1 MESVE
6 KSQPKVGLRNWLII
20 IIIGLAG
27 QFAWAIE
34 NMYLNT
40 YITYLNFSAPA
51 DQGFD
56 YSLMIAI
63 TTAASAIVATFT
75 TLLMGVLSD
84 RLNKRKIFISVG
96 YILWGVSTASFGL
109 LNVNSSQS
117 LFVISMTASMAAIM
131 VIVIDCL
138 MTFLGSSANDA
149 AFNSY
154 ITKSID
160 DKNRA
165 KVEGVLSILPL
176 VAMLMIFVALNGLTT
191 DEGGNRWD
199 LFFYI
204 VGGVVVLVGIAS
216 IFLVPKDSGEKDASQ
231 SFKRLLIEGFRPNII
246 KDNKKLYFTLLLYFI
261 YGVAIQVYFPY
272 LMVYIEKSCS
282 ISNAGGLSPFV
293 IVMAVAL
300 VLGSALS
307 VLVGFIA
314 DKVGKEK
321 MIALVFGILGV
332 GLLMMF
338 FIPYFANDVLRTIA
352 GAISGLIMILG
363 YVAVPTILNAIVR
376 EYIPKGKEGT
386 FLGVRMIFVV
396 ALPMVIGPFI
406 GNALNG
412 AFGEIYEG
420 AYGVKDHL
428 PTNWGYIVALAIVVI
443 ALVIYFVFRKKFY
456 NGKQNENE

>member
-1 MESVE
+1 MENEQKNVS
-6 KSQPKVGLRNWLII
+6 KVGLRNWLII
-20 IIIGLAG
+20 IIVGLAG

-51 DQGFD
+51 EQAFD

-63 TTAASAIVATFT
+63 TTAASAVVATFT
-75 TLLMGVLSD
+75 TMFMGVLSD
-84 RLNKRKIFISVG
+84 RLNKRKILISVG
-96 YILWGVSTASFGL
+96 YILWGISTASFGL
-109 LNVNSSQS
+109 FNVNSSQS
-117 LFVISMTASMAAIM
+117 LFVVAMTASMAAIM
-131 VIVIDCL
+131 VIVIDCV

-160 DKNRA
+160 DKDRA

-191 DEGGNRWD
+191 EEGGNRWD

-204 VGGVVVLVGIAS
+204 VGGVVVLVGVVS
-216 IFLVPKDSGEKDASQ
+216 LFLVPKDNGEKDASQ
-231 SFKRLLIEGFRPNII
+231 SFKRLLVEGFRPSII
-246 KDNKKLYFTLLLYFI
+246 KENRKLYFTLLLYFI
-261 YGVAIQVYFPY
+261 YSVAIQVYFPY
-272 LMVYIEKSCS
+272 LMVYIEKSCN
-282 ISNAGGLSPFV
+282 ISNTGGISPFV
-293 IVMAVAL
+293 IVMAVSL
-300 VLGSALS
+300 ILGSALS

-321 MIALVFGILGV
+321 MIAPVFGILGT
-332 GLLMMF
+332 GLLLMF
-338 FIPYFANDVLRTIA
+338 FIPYIQNDTLRTVF
-352 GAISGLIMILG
+352 GATGGLVMILG
-363 YVAVPTILNAIVR
+363 YVSVPTILNAIVR

-412 AFGEIYEG
+412 AFGELYEG
-420 AYGVKDHL
+420 AYGVKDNL
-428 PTNWGYIVALAIVVI
+428 PSNWGYIVALAIVVI
-443 ALVIYFVFRKKFY
+443 AAVIYFIFRKKFY
-456 NGKQNENE
+456 NGSEERTK

>member
-1 MESVE
+1 MEE
-6 KSQPKVGLRNWLII
+6 KQKISSKVGIRNRLII
-20 IIIGLAG
+20 TIIGLAG

-40 YITYLNFSAPA
+40 YITYLNFSAPIEQA
-51 DQGFD
+51 FD

-63 TTAASAIVATFT
+63 TTAASAVVATFT
-75 TLLMGVLSD
+75 TLFMGVLSD
-84 RLNKRKIFISVG
+84 RLNKRKIFMSVG
-96 YILWGVSTASFGL
+96 YILWGISTASFGL
-109 LNVNSSQS
+109 FNVNSSES
-117 LFVISMTASMAAIM
+117 LFVISMTASSAAIM
-131 VIVIDCL
+131 VIVIDCI

-154 ITKSID
+154 ITKSIKD
-160 DKNRA
+160 ENRA

-176 VAMLMIFVALNGLTT
+176 VAMLLIFVGLNGLTT
-191 DEGGNRWD
+191 VEGGNRWD

-204 VGGVVVLVGIAS
+204 VGGIVTLVGVAS
-216 IFLVPKDSGEKDASQ
+216 IFLVPKDTGEKDLSQ
-231 SFKRLLIEGFRPNII
+231 SYKRLLVEGFRPTII
-246 KDNKKLYFTLLLYFI
+246 KENKKLYFTLLLYFI

-282 ISNAGGLSPFV
+282 IANNGGLSPFV
-293 IVMAVAL
+293 IVMAVSL
-300 VLGSALS
+300 ILGSTLS
-307 VLVGFIA
+307 VLAGFLA

-321 MIALVFGILGV
+321 MIAPVFGVLGL

-338 FIPYFANDVLRTIA
+338 FIPFFENDVFRTIA
-352 GAISGLIMILG
+352 GAAGGLVMILG

-412 AFGEIYEG
+412 AFGDMYEG
-420 AYGVKDHL
+420 AYGVTDHL

-443 ALVIYFVFRKKFY
+443 AVVIYFVFRKRFY
-456 NGKQNENE
+456 NGSEEETK

>member
-1 MESVE
+1 MEENTKTIS
-6 KSQPKVGLRNWLII
+6 KVGLRNWLII
-20 IIIGLAG
+20 VIVGLAG

-40 YITYLNFSAPA
+40 YITYLNFSAPI
-51 DQGFD
+51 DQAFD

-63 TTAASAIVATFT
+63 TTAASAVVATFT
-75 TLLMGVLSD
+75 TLFMGVLSD
-84 RLNKRKIFISVG
+84 RINKRKIFISLG
-96 YILWGVSTASFGL
+96 YILWGISTASFGL
-109 LNVNSSQS
+109 FNVNSSAS
-117 LFVISMTASMAAIM
+117 LFVISMTASSAAIM

-154 ITKSID
+154 ITKSIKD
-160 DKNRA
+160 ENRA

-176 VAMLMIFVALNGLTT
+176 VAMLLIFVALNGLTT
-191 DEGGNRWD
+191 EEGGNRWD

-204 VGGVVVLVGIAS
+204 VGGLVVLVGLAS
-216 IFLVPKDSGEKDASQ
+216 LFLVPKDTGEKDISQ
-231 SFKRLLIEGFRPNII
+231 SYKRLLIEGFRPSIV

-272 LMVYIEKSCS
+272 LMVYIEKSCH
-282 ISNAGGLSPFV
+282 ISNAGGFSPFV

-314 DKVGKEK
+314 DRVGKEK
-321 MIALVFGILGV
+321 MIAPVFAILGA

-338 FIPYFANDVLRTIA
+338 FIPYFGDDVFRTIA
-352 GAISGLIMILG
+352 GAVSGLVMILG

-376 EYIPKGKEGT
+376 EYIPNGKEGT

-412 AFGEIYEG
+412 AFGDIYEG
-420 AYGVKDHL
+420 AYGVQDNL
-428 PTNWGYIVALAIVVI
+428 PTNWGYIVALAIIVI
-443 ALVIYFVFRKKFY
+443 AIVIYFVFRKKFY
-456 NGKQNENE
+456 NGREEKTE

>member
-1 MESVE
+1 MEENTKTIS
-6 KSQPKVGLRNWLII
+6 KVGLRNWLII
-20 IIIGLAG
+20 VIVGLAG

-40 YITYLNFSAPA
+40 YITYLNFSAPI
-51 DQGFD
+51 DQAFD

-63 TTAASAIVATFT
+63 TTAASAVVATFT
-75 TLLMGVLSD
+75 TLFMGVLSD
-84 RLNKRKIFISVG
+84 RINKRKIFISLG
-96 YILWGVSTASFGL
+96 YILWGISTASFGL
-109 LNVNSSQS
+109 FNVNSSAS
-117 LFVISMTASMAAIM
+117 LFVISMTASSAAIM

-154 ITKSID
+154 ITKSIKD
-160 DKNRA
+160 ENRA

-176 VAMLMIFVALNGLTT
+176 VAMLLIFVALNGLTT
-191 DEGGNRWD
+191 EEGGNRWD

-204 VGGVVVLVGIAS
+204 VGGLVVLVGLAS
-216 IFLVPKDSGEKDASQ
+216 LFLVPKDTGEKDISQ
-231 SFKRLLIEGFRPNII
+231 SYKRLLIEGFRPSIV

-272 LMVYIEKSCS
+272 LMVYIEKSCH
-282 ISNAGGLSPFV
+282 ISNAGGFSPFV

-314 DKVGKEK
+314 DRVGKEK
-321 MIALVFGILGV
+321 MIAPVFAILGA

-338 FIPYFANDVLRTIA
+338 FIPYFGDDVFRTIA
-352 GAISGLIMILG
+352 GAVSGLVMILG

-386 FLGVRMIFVV
+386 FLGV
-396 ALPMVIGPFI
+396 
-406 GNALNG
+406 
-412 AFGEIYEG
+412 
-420 AYGVKDHL
+420 
-428 PTNWGYIVALAIVVI
+428 
-443 ALVIYFVFRKKFY
+443 
-456 NGKQNENE
+456 

>member
-1 MESVE
+1 
-6 KSQPKVGLRNWLII
+6 
-20 IIIGLAG
+20 
-27 QFAWAIE
+27 
-34 NMYLNT
+34 
-40 YITYLNFSAPA
+40 
-51 DQGFD
+51 
-56 YSLMIAI
+56 
-63 TTAASAIVATFT
+63 
-75 TLLMGVLSD
+75 MGVLSD
-84 RLNKRKIFISVG
+84 RINKRKILIVIG
-96 YILWGVSTASFGL
+96 YILWGISTASFGL
-109 LNVNSSQS
+109 FNVNSSAS

-131 VIVIDCL
+131 VIVIDCV

-160 DKNRA
+160 DNDRA

-176 VAMLMIFVALNGLTT
+176 VAMLLIFVALNPLTT

-204 VGGVVVLVGIAS
+204 VGGIVVLVGIAS
-216 IFLVPKDSGEKDASQ
+216 ILLVPKDTGEKDTSQ
-231 SFKRLLIEGFRPNII
+231 SYKRLLVEGFRPSII

-261 YGVAIQVYFPY
+261 YSVAIQVYFPY
-272 LMVYIEKSCS
+272 LMVYIEKSCN
-282 ISNAGGLSPFV
+282 ISNAGGISPFV
-293 IVMAVAL
+293 IVMAVSL
-300 VLGSALS
+300 VIGSALS
-307 VLVGFIA
+307 VVVGFIS

-321 MIALVFGILGV
+321 MIVPVFAILGV

-338 FIPYFANDVLRTIA
+338 FIPYFENDVLRTIA
-352 GAISGLIMILG
+352 GAAGGLVMILG

-420 AYGVKDHL
+420 AYGVKDNL
-428 PTNWGYIVALAIVVI
+428 PTNRGYIVALAIVVI
-443 ALVIYFVFRKKFY
+443 ALVVYFVFRRKFY
-456 NGKQNENE
+456 NGEQTKEE